1 MKRLVLSIVLIF
13 LQAVPA
19 WAGRAEG
26 WAAYAR
32 GDYETALQEFLP
44 LAEQGTANAH
54 FTLGFVYEHI
64 KGDALNDVEAVK
76 WYRRAAEK
84 GHAQAQHN
92 LGLMYANGR
101 GIARDDAEAV
111 RWYTKA
117 AHQDIAKAQVN
128 LGSMYQRGLGTR
140 RDAVLA
146 YMWFELASK
155 RFDPGEDRDKAIRGR
170 EVVAAHLTPVQ
181 LTKAKGLARKWK
193 PWAP

>member
-13 LQAVPA
+13 LQAAPA

-32 GDYETALQEFLP
+32 GDYESALQEFLP

-54 FTLGFVYEHI
+54 FTLGFVYEQVE
-64 KGDALNDVEAVK
+64 GDALNDVEAVK
-76 WYRRAAEK
+76 WYRKAAER

-101 GIARDDAEAV
+101 GIARNDAEAV
-111 RWYTKA
+111 KWYTRA
-117 AHQDIAKAQVN
+117 AQQNIAKAQVN
-128 LGSMYQRGLGTR
+128 LGSMYQRGLGIPQ
-140 RDAVLA
+140 DAVLA
-146 YMWFELASK
+146 YMWFALASK
-155 RFDPGEDRDKAIRGR
+155 RLDPGEDRDKARQGR

-181 LTKAKGLARKWK
+181 LTKAKGLVWKWK
-193 PWAP
+193 PKAR